1 MWSFFCVCSYF
12 STKNIRGGYSKGPSK
27 RDGPLEY
34 PKTSV
39 QAIGYTNF
47 DNFSHVGTGLLTCS
61 QNNRR
66 LKWNNRPPEFE
77 VKWGVVF
84 FILLNQNK
92 CCGCSKKPLNKT
104 ILLRTQ
110 NMGSNKVFFIKP
122 GILSR
127 KTNAQPV
134 FKPNRLSYPYQ

>member
-12 STKNIRGGYSKGPSK
+12 STKNIRRGYSKGPSK

-34 PKTSV
+34 PKTSI

-77 VKWGVVF
+77 VKWGVF
-84 FILLNQNK
+84 FFLLLNQNK
-92 CCGCSKKPLNKT
+92 CCGCSKKNPLNKT

-110 NMGSNKVFFIKP
+110 NMGSNKVFVYQAWDIKQKNKC
-122 GILSR
+122 S
-127 KTNAQPV
+127 TS
-134 FKPNRLSYPYQ
+134 F